1 MMSRIGYG
9 LNEKNQMVVID
20 SLQDSIQW
28 KESLSV
34 RIMLLID

>member
-34 RIMLLID
+34 RIMLIID

>member
-1 MMSRIGYG
+1 MMNRIGYG
-9 LNEKNQMVVID
+9 LNEKKQMVVID

-34 RIMLLID
+34 KIIITIE

>member
-9 LNEKNQMVVID
+9 LNEKKQMVMID
-20 SLQDSIQW
+20 SLQDDIQW

-34 RIMLLID
+34 RIIITIE

>member
-34 RIMLLID
+34 RIMLITD

>member
-9 LNEKNQMVVID
+9 LNEKKQMVVID

-34 RIMLLID
+34 RIMLIVD

>member
-1 MMSRIGYG
+1 MMNRIGYG

-20 SLQDSIQW
+20 SLQDDIQW

-34 RIMLLID
+34 RIMIKID

>member
-1 MMSRIGYG
+1 MSRIGYG

-34 RIMLLID
+34 RIMIKID

>member
-1 MMSRIGYG
+1 MSRIGYS

-34 RIMLLID
+34 RILLIVD

>member
-9 LNEKNQMVVID
+9 LNEKKQMVVID
-20 SLQDSIQW
+20 SLQDDIQW

-34 RIMLLID
+34 RIMLIID

>member
-1 MMSRIGYG
+1 MSRIGYG

-20 SLQDSIQW
+20 SLQDDIQW

-34 RIMLLID
+34 RIMLIID

>member
-9 LNEKNQMVVID
+9 LNEKKQMVVID
-20 SLQDSIQW
+20 SLQDDIQW

>member
-1 MMSRIGYG
+1 MSRIGYG

-20 SLQDSIQW
+20 SLQDDIQW

-34 RIMLLID
+34 RILLIID

>member
-1 MMSRIGYG
+1 MSRIGYG

-20 SLQDSIQW
+20 SLQDDIQW

-34 RIMLLID
+34 KIIITIE